1 MSVLEPLSAE
11 EKEIASSLVSNLRK
25 FYVGKA
31 NGKMGHEIVS
41 GLKAKGYEKFSD
53 MRLRK
58 IVNWCRRHGYPICSD
73 TYSGY
78 WWAENKEEVEY
89 CIKINQER
97 ANGILAANEG
107 MRKGINKFF
116 Q

>member
-11 EKEIASSLVSNLRK
+11 EKEIASSLVSTLRK

-41 GLKAKGYEKFSD
+41 GLKSKGYEKFSD

-58 IVNWCRRHGYPICSD
+58 IVNWCRRNGYPICSCPNA
-73 TYSGY
+73 GY
-78 WWAENKEEVEY
+78 FWPATKEDVLH
-89 CIKINQER
+89 CITSNEER

-107 MRKGINKFF
+107 MKKGINKFF